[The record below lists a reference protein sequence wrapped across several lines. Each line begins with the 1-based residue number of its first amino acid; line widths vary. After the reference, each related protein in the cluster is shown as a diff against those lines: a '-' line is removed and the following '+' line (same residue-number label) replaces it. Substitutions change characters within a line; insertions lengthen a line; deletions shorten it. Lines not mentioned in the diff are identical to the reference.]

1 MGYAFFI
8 STQNMKHEIQ
18 DNTPYCPTILGE
30 QTQQAEGIKTNTPHL
45 TPQLKRILMSH
56 ITGLSTAK
64 LLAEPNLQ
72 LTKNQQKW
80 FDNAIER
87 LQNNEPLQH
96 ILGYTTFYGR
106 QFKCD
111 RRALIPR
118 PETEEL
124 IDWIINDWTTIN
136 NQQPTVNKQQT
147 LNSQLFL
154 PCFRGTD
161 ARSKCR
167 KQARLHYALQ
177 GGRRQSQSVRR
188 TEGLNSQLS
197 TLNCLDIGTGTGC
210 IALSL
215 AKELKDSEVT
225 AVDISTQA
233 LTLAHENAELLGS
246 KNITFVQGDI
256 LNHSTLLI
264 PHSSFHIIVSN
275 PPYVR
280 ECEKADMEPNVLDYD
295 PHTALFVS
303 DTDPLIFYR
312 AIGEFALTH
321 LKPNGALYFEIN
333 QYLATE
339 TCDLLIALG
348 YKNVELRKDINDN
361 PRMIKA
367 II

>member
-1 MGYAFFI
+1 MHFLYEVRE
-8 STQNMKHEIQ
+8 MEI
-18 DNTPYCPTILGE
+18 TAY
-30 QTQQAEGIKTNTPHL
+30 IKRL
-45 TPQLKRILMSH
+45 LMSH
-56 ITGLSTAK
+56 ITGLTTAQ

-72 LTKNQQKW
+72 LTEEQRVW
-80 FDNAIER
+80 MEEAIWR
-87 LQNNEPLQH
+87 LENNEPLQH
-96 ILGYTTFYGR
+96 VLGYGEFYGR
-106 QFKCD
+106 KFKCD
-111 RRALIPR
+111 GRALVPR

-124 IDWIINDWTTIN
+124 VDWIINDWATIN
-136 NQQPTVNKQQT
+136 
-147 LNSQLFL
+147 SRQL
-154 PCFRGTD
+154 PIN
-161 ARSKCR
+161 
-167 KQARLHYALQ
+167 
-177 GGRRQSQSVRR
+177 V
-188 TEGLNSQLS
+188 
-197 TLNCLDIGTGTGC
+197 LDIGTGTGC

-215 AKELKDSEVT
+215 AKELPEAKVS
-225 AVDISTQA
+225 ALDISKEA
-233 LTLAHENAELLGS
+233 LSLARENANILEV
-246 KNITFVQGDI
+246 KNVDFIEGDI
-256 LNHSTLLI
+256 LNKSFNSQLLT
-264 PHSSFHIIVSN
+264 FNLIVSN